1 LSIRS
6 KRPSEI
12 KHAQKES
19 VLAREVAQF
28 LVRIIQDDQR
38 LQGLYVNR
46 ARLSPDKGTCL
57 VYIHTSG
64 GLKDFE
70 AKFQFLVVYKP
81 SIRASLSKT
90 LQGRYTPQIKFLYDA
105 AVDKTR
111 HVDDLIDRLKEEGK
125 L

>member
-1 LSIRS
+1 MTHN
-6 KRPSEI
+6 KRPSEV

-19 VLAREVAQF
+19 FLAREISQF
-28 LVRIIQDDQR
+28 LIRIIQDDQR

-46 ARLSPDKGTCL
+46 VRLSPDKGTCL

-64 GLKDFE
+64 GPDDFE
-70 AKFQFLVVYKP
+70 NKFQYLVAYKP
-81 SIRASLSKT
+81 SIRASLSKV
-90 LQGRYTPQIKFLYDA
+90 LQTRYTPQIKFLYDA

-111 HVDDLIDRLKEEGK
+111 HVDDLIEKLKQEGK